1 MLKKSLYLLVTIGL
15 IQFLI
20 TACCPDPVTFYS
32 RIIELDTQNYNGQMP
47 VADSSR
53 IALDDYLIELIVREE
68 TFAKATP
75 SLGLLPSAYAL
86 NCLDEYRGLQSPI
99 SRFTI
104 TADKPIL
111 NTPAG
116 QPLSYEHFLVYFL
129 SFQGE
134 PNSEA
139 ITLEEWLGVLNGN
152 TSPTLEY
159 YLQIQDEIETE
170 EFLTFRISLE
180 QADGSTFEVE
190 TGAVG
195 FE

>member
-1 MLKKSLYLLVTIGL
+1 MLRRAFLLMVTISL

-32 RIIELDTQNYNGQMP
+32 RIIELETQNYNGQMP

-53 IALDDYLIELIVREE
+53 IAFSDYLIELIIREE

-75 SLGLLPSAYAL
+75 GLGLLPSAYAL

-104 TADKPIL
+104 TADKPML

-116 QPLSYEHFLVYFL
+116 QPLSYEHFRVYYL
-129 SFQGE
+129 SFQDE

-152 TSPTLEY
+152 TIPTLEY
-159 YLQIQDEIETE
+159 YLQIQGEIETK

-180 QADGSTFEVE
+180 
-190 TGAVG
+190 
-195 FE
+195 